1 MRIITYPIQNGVEP
15 LPILEGNAEP
25 NFVVGGKTFYS
36 NSYEK
41 QEGTMTN
48 NGDVSG
54 DITTKNDIINVPAGF
69 CENSSI
75 QISPD
80 EQSKIIPSNIKQG
93 ITILGEL
100 GTYSG
105 ETINPLQTLID
116 GRTGYECFY
125 LLYGYKGTDLSF
137 LNGLD
142 TSNATNMS
150 NMFSNCSNLTTIPL
164 LDTSNATSM
173 SNMFRDCNN
182 LESVPALNVTGVS
195 NLSGAFRDCRSL
207 TRIQMYNIRASL
219 DIHWSTLLDR
229 TALLEIINNLST
241 VTSATLTLGATLYAK
256 LTPADI
262 SIATDK
268 GWTVTG

>member
-125 LLYGYKGTDLSF
+125 LLYGYRGTDLSF

-142 TSNATNMS
+142 TSNVKDMS
-150 NMFSNCSNLTTIPL
+150 YMFSN
-164 LDTSNATSM
+164 
-173 SNMFRDCNN
+173 CNN

-207 TRIQMYNIRASL
+207 TRIQMYNIRTSL

-256 LTPADI
+256 LTPDDI
-262 SIATDK
+262 LIATNK
-268 GWTVTG
+268 GWTVK

>member
-1 MRIITYPIQNGVEP
+1 M
-15 LPILEGNAEP
+15 PILEGNAEP

-100 GTYSG
+100 GI
-105 ETINPLQTLID
+105 TIKPLIRRKNGHNHIVLFTIIYKYQ
-116 GRTGYECFY
+116 GYR
-125 LLYGYKGTDLSF
+125 
-137 LNGLD
+137 
-142 TSNATNMS
+142 
-150 NMFSNCSNLTTIPL
+150 P
-164 LDTSNATSM
+164 
-173 SNMFRDCNN
+173 
-182 LESVPALNVTGVS
+182 
-195 NLSGAFRDCRSL
+195 
-207 TRIQMYNIRASL
+207 
-219 DIHWSTLLDR
+219 
-229 TALLEIINNLST
+229 
-241 VTSATLTLGATLYAK
+241 
-256 LTPADI
+256 
-262 SIATDK
+262 
-268 GWTVTG
+268 